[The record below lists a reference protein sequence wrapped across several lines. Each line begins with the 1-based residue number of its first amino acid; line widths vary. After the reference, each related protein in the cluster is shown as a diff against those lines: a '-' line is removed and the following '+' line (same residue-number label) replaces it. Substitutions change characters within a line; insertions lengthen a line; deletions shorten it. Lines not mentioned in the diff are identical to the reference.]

1 MNRDQA
7 LSKIKKCL
15 ALAKSANPNEAATAL
30 RQAQA
35 LMAAHSLTE
44 RDMSMVDVQ
53 EARVRAT
60 SAASNVWE
68 VWLADV
74 VAEAFGCEHYAQ
86 LSRRLNA
93 AFNYIRERHCVFVGI
108 DSAPTVA
115 AYAFEVLSRQC
126 ARDRLAHIRKQPRNC
141 KPITKTARGDDFA
154 KAWVCAVE
162 SLVEKFASP
171 ERDEALLLAYMEA
184 KHPNLTSI
192 KPRDTTKRRR
202 IPDGHAQAGYQ
213 AGKKAELNRGVGAF
227 APQGLLT

>member
-15 ALAKSANPNEAATAL
+15 ALAKSGNANEAATAL

-35 LMAAHSLTE
+35 LMTAHSLTE

-53 EARVRAT
+53 EVSVKAT
-60 SAASNVWE
+60 SPALNVWE
-68 VWLADV
+68 VKLAV
-74 VAEAFGCEHYAQ
+74 LVAEAFGCEQYGQ
-86 LSRRLNA
+86 FTSRLNA

-141 KPITKTARGDDFA
+141 KPITKTARGDEFA
-154 KAWVCAVE
+154 RAWVFAVS
-162 SLVEKFASP
+162 SLVEKFANP
-171 ERDEALLLAYMEA
+171 ERDEALLLAYMEDR
-184 KHPNLTSI
+184 HPDLRTI

-202 IPDGHAQAGYQ
+202 IDSGHSLAGFE
-213 AGKKAELNRGVGAF
+213 AGKKAQLNRGVGAF
-227 APQGLLT
+227 APKGLLA